1 MLNAKEGKSIICDY
15 SQRHSL
21 SRAQYWSMTD
31 EELSCYTKR
40 NIQYAHYKT
49 LMDGRTMQRNCGGWF
64 AREAIISTNINQSC
78 L

>member
-1 MLNAKEGKSIICDY
+1 MLNAMEGKSIICDY
-15 SQRHSL
+15 SQSHSL

-40 NIQYAHYKT
+40 NIQYAHYRT
-49 LMDGRTMQRNCGGWF
+49 SMDGRIMQRKCGGWF